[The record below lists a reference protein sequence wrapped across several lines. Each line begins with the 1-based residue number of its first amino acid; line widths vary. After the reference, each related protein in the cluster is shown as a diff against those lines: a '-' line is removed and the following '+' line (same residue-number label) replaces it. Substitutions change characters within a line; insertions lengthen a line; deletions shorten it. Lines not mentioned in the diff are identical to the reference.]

1 MKRRESLKLIAAAS
15 LAAAFPGCTVKE
27 LDSAAARVLNG
38 SGTPEFENRTPT
50 VFSEHEYRTIFSL
63 VDLIIPADDRSGS
76 ATDAE
81 VPAFIDFL
89 LEEVESMRQPAR
101 SGLAWIDTN
110 CQARYGGVFS
120 SLDRLQQ
127 VEMLDTIAYPEDHL
141 PENREGVEFF
151 SWLRDATASGF
162 WSSKMGVEDLGYSG
176 NSPKA
181 SWDGCPTE
189 AMDHL
194 GLTYED
200 V

>member
-50 VFSEHEYRTIFSL
+50 VFSELEYQTIHSL
-63 VDLIIPADDRSGS
+63 VDFIIPADGKSGS

-89 LEEVESMRQPAR
+89 LGEVESMRQPAR

-110 CQARYGGVFS
+110 CQERYGHGFD

-127 VEMLDTIAYPEDHL
+127 VEILDTIAYPEDYL
-141 PENREGVEFF
+141 PENKEGVEFF

-176 NSPKA
+176 NS
-181 SWDGCPTE
+181 STGTWNGCPTE
-189 AMDHL
+189 AMSHL
-194 GLTYED
+194 GLAYED
-200 V
+200 I